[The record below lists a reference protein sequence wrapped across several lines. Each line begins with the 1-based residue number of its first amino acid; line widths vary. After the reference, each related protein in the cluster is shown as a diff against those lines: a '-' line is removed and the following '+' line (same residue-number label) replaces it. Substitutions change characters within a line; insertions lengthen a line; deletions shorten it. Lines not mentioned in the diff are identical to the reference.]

1 MKQAR
6 VLTMLVLVFG
16 FSSASF
22 AQGQQD
28 HQEHH
33 PGGTAEQAQPTPPAT
48 QLPGPGQAQGQ
59 MPMGQM
65 MQDMP
70 EQCRGM
76 MQNMES
82 CMGTIQQMM
91 RSRMGQGGAMP
102 GQMEQSGAM
111 PGKSA
116 AMSEA
121 ATAYADAAGRMHLPM
136 MQGLQASDPDVA
148 YVRGMIAHHQG
159 AIEMAK
165 VRLRYGKD
173 EQTKTWANNVIRD
186 QQREIEEME
195 SWLKK
200 NAG

>member
-1 MKQAR
+1 MKQSR
-6 VLTMLVLVFG
+6 FLTMLVLVFG
-16 FSSASF
+16 LSSAAS

-33 PGGTAEQAQPTPPAT
+33 PGGTAEQAQPTPP
-48 QLPGPGQAQGQ
+48 QMPGPGQAQGQ

-70 EQCRGM
+70 EHCRGM
-76 MQNMES
+76 MQNMQS
-82 CMGTIQQMM
+82 CMGTMQQMM
-91 RSRMGQGGAMP
+91 RGRMGQGDAMP
-102 GQMEQSGAM
+102 GQMDQGGAM

-116 AMSEA
+116 SMSEA

-173 EQTKTWANNVIRD
+173 EQTKMWANNVIRD

>member
-1 MKQAR
+1 
-6 VLTMLVLVFG
+6 
-16 FSSASF
+16 
-22 AQGQQD
+22 
-28 HQEHH
+28 
-33 PGGTAEQAQPTPPAT
+33 
-48 QLPGPGQAQGQ
+48 
-59 MPMGQM
+59 

-76 MQNMES
+76 MQNVES
-82 CMGTIQQMM
+82 CMGMMRQMM
-91 RSRMGQGGAMP
+91 RGRMGQGGAMP
-102 GQMEQSGAM
+102 GQMDQGGAM
-111 PGKSA
+111 PGMPGQSS
-116 AMSEA
+116 MSEA

-136 MQGLQASDPDVA
+136 MQALQASDPDVA

>member
-1 MKQAR
+1 
-6 VLTMLVLVFG
+6 
-16 FSSASF
+16 
-22 AQGQQD
+22 
-28 HQEHH
+28 
-33 PGGTAEQAQPTPPAT
+33 
-48 QLPGPGQAQGQ
+48 
-59 MPMGQM
+59 MGQM

-76 MQNMES
+76 MQNMQS
-82 CMGTIQQMM
+82 CMGTMQQMM
-91 RSRMGQGGAMP
+91 RGRMGQGGAMP
-102 GQMEQSGAM
+102 GQMEQGGAM

-116 AMSEA
+116 SMSEA

-165 VRLRYGKD
+165 VRLLYGKD

-195 SWLKK
+195 SWLTK